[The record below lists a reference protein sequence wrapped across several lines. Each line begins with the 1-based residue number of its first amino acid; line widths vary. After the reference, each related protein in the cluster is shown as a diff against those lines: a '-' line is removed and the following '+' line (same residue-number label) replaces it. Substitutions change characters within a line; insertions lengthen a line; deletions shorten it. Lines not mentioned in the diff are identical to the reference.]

1 MKQENTRRNFIIVFL
16 AICISFS
23 MQHGIVFSQHN
34 DAGQEMRDPFQ
45 DQLPEDKP
53 PEEKIQEAP
62 VEAPKPPPVIIVESL
77 VSGGP
82 VPQAIIKGKVLRVG
96 DIVDGALIKNITKD
110 GVEMLFE
117 KQEFFSPAPSKLLK
131 STQGG
136 KNVK

>member
-1 MKQENTRRNFIIVFL
+1 MKQENIRGNFSIILLV
-16 AICISFS
+16 IYISFS
-23 MQHGIVFSQHN
+23 IPYEIVFSRQ
-34 DAGQEMRDPFQ
+34 DDVSQEMRDPFQ

-53 PEEKIQEAP
+53 PEEEIPEALAEAP
-62 VEAPKPPPVIIVESL
+62 EPHPVIIVESL

-82 VPQAIIKGKVLRVG
+82 VPQAIIKGKILRVG
-96 DIVDGALIKNITKD
+96 DAVEGALIKNITKD

-117 KQEFFSPAPSKLLK
+117 KQELFFPAPSKLLK